1 MSHTNERAHFKNV
14 SAKILA
20 IFNPKCD
27 ALPFLGDGSTRFYL
41 VVPVATMV
49 AVGRHDYDILPDRL
63 DMVTPIIG
71 NRTLK

>member
-1 MSHTNERAHFKNV
+1 MSRTNERANFKNV

-27 ALPFLGDGSTRFYL
+27 ALPFLGDRSTRFYL

-49 AVGRHDYDILPDRL
+49 AVGGHD
-63 DMVTPIIG
+63 
-71 NRTLK
+71 